1 MIIPIKPKKYDFVR
15 EYKLVYTRDE
25 YLMDVQFWF
34 YGEYNAFPKHINNV
48 THFNPLYHYK
58 KGKGI
63 KVYYDMNNDDTDDK
77 PMYNYF
83 TTHPKKIEL
92 LDKKWSNYKEQL
104 NRLLKTPKTKDFK
117 KIFLLMANTF
127 SMVVITN
134 MVGKSKD
141 VSKPIAKRAYE
152 IRSKNDHLTYNVVK
166 IMIELAKQMIKKEYI
181 KYLKYMAVEE
191 ILGIE
196 KIKLNKLK
204 ERFDEFI
211 FFEGKIYSGKEL
223 KTFKSKFKI
232 KFLQDKINKTK
243 TSLKGNIACK
253 GIAKGKGKVILEL
266 KDLHKIKQG
275 DVLITTMTTSNM
287 VPAMERCCA
296 IVTDEGGLTCHA
308 AIVARELNKP
318 CIIGTQIAT
327 KIFKTG
333 DKLIV
338 DANKGI
344 VRKVN

>member
-34 YGEYNAFPKHINNV
+34 YGEYVAFPKHINNA
-48 THFNPLYHYK
+48 TYFNPLYHYK
-58 KGKGI
+58 KGNGI

-83 TTHPKKIEL
+83 TAHPKKIEL
-92 LDKKWSNYKEQL
+92 LEKKWSNYKEQL
-104 NRLLKTPKTKDFK
+104 NKLLKNPKTKDFK

-134 MVGKSKD
+134 MVGKSKA
-141 VSKPIAKRAYE
+141 VPKNVAKRAYE
-152 IRSKNDHLTYNVVK
+152 IRSKNDHLTYNVTK
-166 IMIELAKQMIKKEYI
+166 IMIKLAKQMIKKENT
-181 KYLKYMAVEE
+181 KYLKYMTVEE
-191 ILGIE
+191 ILGTE
-196 KIKLNKLK
+196 KINLNKLK

-211 FFEGKIYSGKEL
+211 FFEGKVYPGNQL

-232 KFLQDKINKTK
+232 KFIEDKINKTK
-243 TSLKGNIACK
+243 INELKGNIACK
-253 GIAKGKGKVILEL
+253 GIAKGKVKIILEL
-266 KDLHKIKQG
+266 KDLHKVKKG
-275 DVLITTMTTSNM
+275 DILITTMTTPNM

-308 AIVARELNKP
+308 AIVARELGKP
-318 CIIGTQIAT
+318 CIVGTKHAT
-327 KIFKTG
+327 KIFK
-333 DKLIV
+333 DNDLVIV

-344 VRKVN
+344 VKKV

>member
-34 YGEYNAFPKHINNV
+34 YGEYYAFPKHINNV

-77 PMYNYF
+77 PMYAYF
-83 TTHPKKIEL
+83 TMYPNKIEL
-92 LDKKWSNYKEQL
+92 LEKKWSNYKEQL
-104 NRLLKTPKTKDFK
+104 NKLLKNSKTKDLK

-141 VSKPIAKRAYE
+141 VPKIVAKRAYE

-166 IMIELAKQMIKKEYI
+166 IMIGLAKKMIKKEHT
-181 KYLKYMAVEE
+181 KYLKYMTVEE

-204 ERFDEFI
+204 ERFNEFI
-211 FFEGKIYSGKEL
+211 FFEGKTYSGNEL

-232 KFLQDKINKTK
+232 KFIQDKVNKIK

-253 GIAKGKGKVILEL
+253 GIAKGKVKIVLEL
-266 KDLHKIKQG
+266 KDLYKVKQG
-275 DVLITTMTTSNM
+275 DVLITTMTTPNM

-308 AIVARELNKP
+308 AIVARELGKP
-318 CIIGTQIAT
+318 CIVGTKFAT
-327 KIFKTG
+327 KIFKNN
-333 DKLIV
+333 DLVIV

-344 VRKVN
+344 VKKVK